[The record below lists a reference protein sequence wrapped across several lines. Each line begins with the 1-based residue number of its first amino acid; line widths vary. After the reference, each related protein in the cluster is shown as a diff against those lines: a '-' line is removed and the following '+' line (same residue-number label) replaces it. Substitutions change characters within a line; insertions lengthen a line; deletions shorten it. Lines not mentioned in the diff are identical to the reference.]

1 VLLSGR
7 DRRVAT
13 LAAMIAPL
21 TPKERRRLE
30 AAARI
35 IEAMLASPRA

>member
-1 VLLSGR
+1 MV
-7 DRRVAT
+7 
-13 LAAMIAPL
+13 APL

-35 IEAMLASPRA
+35 IEAMLAGPRT